1 MAGFCIIM
9 FEVNK
14 VNSKNKN
21 NNKRDAATLG
31 KNVFIEIFQQVCNLT
46 PGLGTIFNILVKSY
60 SDIQTE
66 DRFELIEEKIK
77 NLSSTDIEKLEKL
90 PPADSIL
97 LEGDLIKLLS
107 AYRMSAYEKRREY
120 LANAIYNEVSLKCN
134 DYQQNEYF
142 ITILNNIPDIS
153 IELLG
158 LYRKYSKFGKKKKS
172 ESISKDFEE
181 LKKKYSTQLSQNEV
195 LQNNITNG
203 LIIEKNSRSD
213 FNNLY
218 GTKETEYQ
226 VSDVGHSL
234 LDYISNDVK

>member
-1 MAGFCIIM
+1 M
-9 FEVNK
+9 FEVGK
-14 VNSKNKN
+14 VNSKNN
-21 NNKRDAATLG
+21 DNNKRDAAILAVNAFLETL
-31 KNVFIEIFQQVCNLT
+31 QQICNLT
-46 PGLGTIFNILVKSY
+46 PVLGNIFNILSKTL

-66 DRFELIEEKIK
+66 DRFELIEEKLNSLTFEDK
-77 NLSSTDIEKLEKL
+77 EKLKKL

-158 LYRKYSKFGKKKKS
+158 LYRKHSKLGKRKKS

-181 LKKKYSTQLSQNEV
+181 LRKKYSTQLSQNEV

-203 LIIEKNSRSD
+203 LIIEKNSKLD

-218 GTKETEYQ
+218 ETKETEYQ
-226 VSDVGHSL
+226 ISDVGHSL
-234 LDYISNDVK
+234 LDYISNDVKQK

>member
-1 MAGFCIIM
+1 M
-9 FEVNK
+9 
-14 VNSKNKN
+14 NSKNN
-21 NNKRDAATLG
+21 DNNKRDAAILAVNAFLETL
-31 KNVFIEIFQQVCNLT
+31 QQICNLT
-46 PGLGTIFNILVKSY
+46 PGLGNIFNILSKTL

-66 DRFELIEEKIK
+66 DRFELIEEKLNSLPSEDIK
-77 NLSSTDIEKLEKL
+77 KLKKL

-97 LEGDLIKLLS
+97 LEGDLIKLVN

-158 LYRKYSKFGKKKKS
+158 LYKKYSKLGKIEKS
-172 ESISKDFEE
+172 ESLSKDFKE
-181 LKKKYSTQLSQNEV
+181 LKKKYSTQLSEQEV

-203 LIIEKNSRSD
+203 LIQEKNTNLD
-213 FNNLY
+213 FNNFY
-218 GTKETEYQ
+218 EPKETEYY
-226 VSDVGHSL
+226 VSDTGNSL
-234 LDYISNDVK
+234 LNYISNDVKEK